1 MRCGKCGGKVTE
13 IPMKNSDGVKG
24 HCYFCNQ
31 CHNNFWK
38 SIDET
43 IINSPKILGV
53 DLSEKEVRKK

>member
-38 SIDET
+38 SMDET
-43 IINSPKILGV
+43 IIDSPKIFRNRP
-53 DLSEKEVRKK
+53 ERKRGKKR